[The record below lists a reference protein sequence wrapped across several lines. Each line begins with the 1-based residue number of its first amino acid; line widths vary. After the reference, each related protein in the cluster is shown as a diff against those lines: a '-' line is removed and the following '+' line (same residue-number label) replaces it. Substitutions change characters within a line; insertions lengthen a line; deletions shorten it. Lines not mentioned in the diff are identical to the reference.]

1 MLRGTDGFF
10 LRKMQDGEPEKAAK
24 QIVGNLSPTPQPFR
38 FSHLNKLLRSCIAD
52 RCVVDDV
59 IVQRHIGAGLK
70 FRWSEQRREDVRKN
84 CLTSSPLRQ
93 PLTHACT
100 RNNGRAA

>member
-52 RCVVDDV
+52 RCVSPED
-59 IVQRHIGAGLK
+59 QPGRAGGRFL
-70 FRWSEQRREDVRKN
+70 RRPR
-84 CLTSSPLRQ
+84 RQ
-93 PLTHACT
+93 PWESAT
-100 RNNGRAA
+100 RFPLPW